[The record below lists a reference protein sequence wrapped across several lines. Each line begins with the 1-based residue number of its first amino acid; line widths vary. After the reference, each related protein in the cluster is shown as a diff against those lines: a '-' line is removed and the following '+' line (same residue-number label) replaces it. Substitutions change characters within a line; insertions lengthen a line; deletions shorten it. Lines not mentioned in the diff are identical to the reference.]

1 MSQEKEL
8 RVLARDLAAAA
19 DGVRDAVKSV
29 GLTYNVVAI
38 ALADL
43 LVDKGVAS
51 RLEIENA
58 LSKGFDGLSDR
69 DYEDAKHTLAN
80 LLDLLKRRRNTS
92 H

>member
-1 MSQEKEL
+1 M
-8 RVLARDLAAAA
+8 LARDLAAAA

>member
-1 MSQEKEL
+1 M
-8 RVLARDLAAAA
+8 LARDLTAAA

-29 GLTYNVVAI
+29 GLTYNVVTI

-43 LVDKGVAS
+43 LIDKGVAS

-69 DYEDAKHTLAN
+69 DYEDAKHALTS